1 MERKPQQGLKSL
13 STILESLQERVD
25 AIEPKPRRF
34 GGLNVDFIQSTIRL
48 KVKRQEKALDIL
60 KIKFLDSIS
69 QKYDKLDESML
80 GHIVVQAIDFIE
92 EHGPE
97 IANIVGTDL
106 SSDLKAQT
114 CISLITTIF
123 ESIDLDMLFELVQ
136 SMVGLLNRSRPVKLI
151 KVKNSLF
158 RRNSVAHIKR

>member
-1 MERKPQQGLKSL
+1 MERKPQGLKSL

-34 GGLNVDFIQSTIRL
+34 GISTDFIQSTIRL
-48 KVKRQEKALDIL
+48 RVKRQEKQLDVL

-97 IANIVGTDL
+97 IANIVNTDL

-136 SMVGLLNRSRPVKLI
+136 SMVALLNRSRPVKLI

-158 RRNSVAHIKR
+158 RRNSVHIKSK